1 MLSINSS
8 RGKGGQFVIARIR
21 TRKPRVAIGVS
32 SVDAGPNPSVGKS
45 MQVRLIKKFAYFLNG
60 VDLRALRVGEC
71 VDLPAATA
79 RMMVLEGWA
88 EPVGPA

>member
-1 MLSINSS
+1 
-8 RGKGGQFVIARIR
+8 
-21 TRKPRVAIGVS
+21 
-32 SVDAGPNPSVGKS
+32 

-88 EPVGPA
+88 KPVGPA

>member
-1 MLSINSS
+1 MH
-8 RGKGGQFVIARIR
+8 
-21 TRKPRVAIGVS
+21 
-32 SVDAGPNPSVGKS
+32 
-45 MQVRLIKKFAYFLNG
+45 VRLFKKFASFLNG
-60 VDLRALRVGEC
+60 VDLRNVRVGEC